1 MDKIQKLIQLK
12 ELLDSGGIS
21 EQEYGTLKNELL
33 STDNDTK
40 ESHNN
45 KIGVERTTNGS
56 VTLSYPGVWLLFDAK
71 IKIIINKELHSVQ
84 SAKKGF
90 EVTIPLDSDSLDI
103 ELVFMGI
110 KSTKIQVTQLDKR
123 KNYTIELE
131 YDSNWGKIS
140 NEINLIEN
148 A

>member
-21 EQEYGTLKNELL
+21 EQEYGRLKNELL

-45 KIGVERTTNGS
+45 TIGVERTTNGS

>member
-45 KIGVERTTNGS
+45 TIGVERTTNGS

>member
-45 KIGVERTTNGS
+45 TIGVERTTNGS

-71 IKIIINKELHSVQ
+71 IKIIINKELHSAQ

-103 ELVFMGI
+103 ELLFMGI

>member
-45 KIGVERTTNGS
+45 TIGVERTTNGS

-131 YDSNWGKIS
+131 YDSSWGKIS

>member
-1 MDKIQKLIQLK
+1 M
-12 ELLDSGGIS
+12 LDSGGIS

-45 KIGVERTTNGS
+45 TIGVERTTNGS

>member
-45 KIGVERTTNGS
+45 TIGVERTTNGS
-56 VTLSYPGVWLLFDAK
+56 VTLSYPGVWVLFDAK

>member
-1 MDKIQKLIQLK
+1 MDKNQKLIQLI
-12 ELLDSGGIS
+12 ELLDTGGIS

-45 KIGVERTTNGS
+45 TIGVERTTNGS